1 VKKIKNY
8 RKKLIAA
15 IPTLKY
21 LDDRP
26 VFKDDR
32 RYAEAFSRGGLDAER
47 EERRKYKEEEQEKH
61 N

>member
-1 VKKIKNY
+1 MKKIKNY

-15 IPTLKY
+15 LPTLKY

-32 RYAEAFSRGGLDAER
+32 RYAEAFARGGLEAER
-47 EERRKYKEEEQEKH
+47 EERRKYKEEE
-61 N
+61 